1 MMRCRYGR
9 ALVAGL
15 LLCGFVLPAAA
26 ADLPTP
32 ALPPNYVMP
41 APLVPSS
48 PYGILSEAR
57 FGLLA
62 HSIDEH
68 EFGSVDV
75 NGELLTVKPTH
86 LNGAWDYLIPRF
98 HLGGNLNTAGG
109 TSDVY
114 GGVTWQFPIYERI
127 FGEVTFGGSAND
139 GNADRVITNTTDDRV
154 GCHVMF
160 RESGSIGYRLTEHW
174 NVMALAEHISNAGFC
189 LHNEGVTNM
198 GARLG
203 YVF

>member
-1 MMRCRYGR
+1 MMRRRDGR
-9 ALVAGL
+9 ALVVGL
-15 LLCGFVLPAAA
+15 LLCGSVLPAAA

-32 ALPPNYVMP
+32 TLPPNYVMP

-98 HLGGNLNTAGG
+98 HLGGTLNTAGG

-114 GGVTWQFPIYERI
+114 GGVTWQFPIYQRI

-139 GNADRVITNTTDDRV
+139 GNADRVITNTTDNRV

-160 RESGSIGYRLTEHW
+160 RESGSIGYHLTEHW
-174 NVMALAEHISNAGFC
+174 NVMVLAEHISNAGFC

>member
-1 MMRCRYGR
+1 MRRRYGR

-15 LLCGFVLPAAA
+15 LLGGSILPAVA

-32 ALPPNYVMP
+32 TLPPNYVMP

-86 LNGAWDYLIPRF
+86 LQGAWDYLVPRF
-98 HLGGNLNTAGG
+98 HLGGNLNTAGK

-114 GGVTWQFPIYERI
+114 TGLTWTFPIFRQV
-127 FGEVTFGGSAND
+127 FGEITLGGSYND
-139 GNADRVITNTTDDRV
+139 GHTQFVPPPGYYAV
-154 GCHVMF
+154 GCHLMF
-160 RESGSIGYRLTEHW
+160 RESATLGYQISDHW
-174 NVMALAEHISNAGFC
+174 SVMATAEHISNDHLCARNAGI
-189 LHNEGVTNM
+189 TNF
-198 GARLG
+198 GGRLG
-203 YVF
+203 YTF